1 MLVIPTNIMN
11 QAEKVIA
18 KFGGQSALAKLIGKG
33 QSTVQHWAS
42 KGIIPSKWQSKLL
55 AIAAEQSVSLSPS
68 DFMCPQAVEVLPKI
82 PEAKWMGHLVIGDAQ
97 LPVYVLD
104 DGRRVISRTG
114 ATGVLTQNKG
124 GGNLESYLGVEAL
137 KDYVPSNP
145 VGIEFAIQGVVNKTV
160 MGFQAETFLDI
171 CRSYVKALAAGALKT
186 QRQTEIATNC
196 SLFLAACANV
206 GLIAL
211 IDEATGYQYAR
222 ADDALQVKLRAYLEK
237 EMRPWEKTFPDEL
250 WVEFGRLTN
259 WKGSVTQRPKY
270 WGKLV
275 MELVYEY
282 LDEDVAVWLKN
293 NAPAPKGNMSYHRWL
308 TSQYGLRKL
317 MEHNWM
323 LIGMARSCQT
333 MRELR
338 DRMAMQ
344 FGKQPFL
351 LNMYIPIQPSNTE
364 KPPGELPPQST

>member
-1 MLVIPTNIMN
+1 M
-11 QAEKVIA
+11 
-18 KFGGQSALAKLIGKG
+18 AKLLGRG
-33 QSTVQHWAS
+33 QSTIQHWAS
-42 KGIIPSKWQSKLL
+42 TGVVPARWQPKLL
-55 AIAAEQSVSLSPS
+55 TLAAERGVSLLSS
-68 DFMCPQAVEVLPKI
+68 EFMEVRSELRILPKV
-82 PEAKWMGHLVIGDAQ
+82 PEAKWMGYLPLGEAQ
-97 LPVYVLD
+97 LPVFVLD

-114 ATGVLTQNKG
+114 ATRILTKNKG
-124 GGNLESYLGVEAL
+124 GGNLESYLAVEAL
-137 KDYVPSNP
+137 KGYVPSKI
-145 VGIEFAIQGVVNKTV
+145 VMVEFSVEGVVNKKV
-160 MGFQAETFLDI
+160 MGIEAETFIEI
-171 CRSYVKALAAGALKT
+171 CRSYVKALADDALKT
-186 QRQTEIATNC
+186 ERQIEMAASC
-196 SLFLAACANV
+196 SMFLAACAKT

-222 ADDALQVKLRAYLEK
+222 AEDALRIKLRAFLEK

-250 WVEFGRLTN
+250 WVEFARLTN

-282 LDEDVAVWLKN
+282 LDEDVAEWLRT
-293 NAPAPKGNMSYHRWL
+293 NAPAPQGNLSYHRWL

-317 MEHNWM
+317 VEHIWM

-344 FGKQPFL
+344 FGREPFL
-351 LNMYIPIQPSNTE
+351 LNMYIPVQTRPPTDENN
-364 KPPGELPPQST
+364 PGEKEHDSL

>member
-1 MLVIPTNIMN
+1 MN
-11 QAEKVIA
+11 TAQKIIE

-42 KGIIPSKWQSKLL
+42 TGIIPSKWQSKLISL
-55 AIAAEQSVSLSPS
+55 ASETGIPLSSSEFISVATNL
-68 DFMCPQAVEVLPKI
+68 EVVSSI
-82 PEAKWMGHLVIGDAQ
+82 PDAKWMGYLQIGDAE
-97 LPVYVLD
+97 LPVYVLS
-104 DGRRVISRTG
+104 DGRRVMSRTG
-114 ATGVLTQNKG
+114 ATGVLTKNKG

-137 KDYVPSNP
+137 KKYMPLNADI
-145 VGIEFAIQGVVNKTV
+145 IEFSIQGVVNKNV
-160 MGFQAETFLDI
+160 KGFEAETFLEI
-171 CRSYVKALAAGALKT
+171 CRGYVNALADGALKT
-186 QRQTEIATNC
+186 ERQVEIATSC
-196 SLFLAACANV
+196 SVFLAACAKV

-222 ADDALQVKLRAYLEK
+222 ADDALQIKLRAFLEK
-237 EMRPWEKTFPDEL
+237 EMRPWEKTFPDDL
-250 WVEFGRLTN
+250 WREFARLTN

-282 LDEDVAVWLKN
+282 LDEDVAEWLKN
-293 NAPAPKGNMSYHRWL
+293 NAPSPQGNLSYHRWL

-317 MEHNWM
+317 MEHIWM

-344 FGKQPFL
+344 FGREPFL
-351 LNMYIPIQPSNTE
+351 LNMYIPAQPKKISDSSS
-364 KPPGELPPQST
+364 PGENDHI

>member
-1 MLVIPTNIMN
+1 MN
-11 QAEKVIA
+11 AAQKIIE
-18 KFGGQSALAKLIGKG
+18 KFGGQSALAKLLGKG
-33 QSTVQHWAS
+33 QSTIQHWAS
-42 KGIIPSKWQSKLL
+42 TGLIPAKWQPRLL
-55 AIAAEQSVSLSPS
+55 ALAGQQGIALGSSE
-68 DFMCPQAVEVLPKI
+68 FMEIKSNIEVLPKL
-82 PEAKWMGHLVIGDAQ
+82 PEAKWMGYLPIGAAQ
-97 LPVYVLD
+97 LPVFVLD

-114 ATGVLTQNKG
+114 ATGILTKNKG
-124 GGNLESYLGVEAL
+124 GGNLESYLAVEAL
-137 KDYVPSNP
+137 KGYVPSNIAM
-145 VGIEFAIQGVVNKTV
+145 VEFSVEGVVNKKV
-160 MGFQAETFLDI
+160 MGIEAETFIDI
-171 CRSYVKALAAGALKT
+171 CRCYVKAQDDKALKT
-186 QRQTEIATNC
+186 DRQNEMATSC
-196 SLFLAACANV
+196 SMFLAACAKT

-222 ADDALQVKLRAYLEK
+222 AEDALRVKLRAFLEK

-250 WVEFGRLTN
+250 WIEFARLTN

-282 LDEDVAVWLKN
+282 LDEDVAEWLRT
-293 NAPAPKGNMSYHRWL
+293 NAPAPQGNMSYHRWL

-317 MEHNWM
+317 VEHIWM

-344 FGKQPFL
+344 FGREPFL
-351 LNMYIPIQPSNTE
+351 LNMYIPAQQ
-364 KPPGELPPQST
+364 KQLPLENGLGKTAQE

>member
-1 MLVIPTNIMN
+1 MSRN
-11 QAEKVIA
+11 
-18 KFGGQSALAKLIGKG
+18 
-33 QSTVQHWAS
+33 
-42 KGIIPSKWQSKLL
+42 
-55 AIAAEQSVSLSPS
+55 VS
-68 DFMCPQAVEVLPKI
+68 
-82 PEAKWMGHLVIGDAQ
+82 
-97 LPVYVLD
+97 
-104 DGRRVISRTG
+104 
-114 ATGVLTQNKG
+114 
-124 GGNLESYLGVEAL
+124 
-137 KDYVPSNP
+137 
-145 VGIEFAIQGVVNKTV
+145 
-160 MGFQAETFLDI
+160 
-171 CRSYVKALAAGALKT
+171 
-186 QRQTEIATNC
+186 
-196 SLFLAACANV
+196 ACANV

-282 LDEDVAVWLKN
+282 LDEDVAEWLKN
-293 NAPAPKGNMSYHRWL
+293 NAPAPKGNLSYHRWL

-351 LNMYIPIQPSNTE
+351 LNMYIPIQPPLKFN
-364 KPPGELPPQST
+364 KPPGELPPQAA